1 MMAPSDDDI
10 RMLLETYRFC
20 RKFAHAG
27 EVGTNA
33 VTLIAALDE
42 LLELRRE
49 RVALHHTIAEQEKLI
64 DSTRR
69 TVEVADLGAQVSAG
83 SNGPSKDQASPEGTQ
98 DEGKVCAQ
106 ALPFAMRD
114 RTSGLSPATWRGGPQ
129 CG

>member
-49 RVALHHTIAEQEKLI
+49 REAFNHAIAQLEKLH
-64 DSTRR
+64 DATRR
-69 TVEVADLGAQVSAG
+69 TTASDSMGTQVSAG
-83 SNGPSKDQASPEGTQ
+83 LDGSIKDQASA
-98 DEGKVCAQ
+98 K
-106 ALPFAMRD
+106 
-114 RTSGLSPATWRGGPQ
+114 RTKANG
-129 CG
+129 